1 MLPMSHEV
9 NRDDIARI
17 EERLEELAAAIEY
30 CRKISLTAKIAVTT
44 GAAWLALTVLGLV
57 DFVPSLAVAALAA
70 IIGGVVLL
78 GSNATTWTQTESAMQ
93 ASEALRTDIIERLEL
108 LPVGEATKLLH

>member
-1 MLPMSHEV
+1 MLPTSDEV
-9 NRDDIARI
+9 SRDDIARI
-17 EERLEELAAAIEY
+17 EARVEELAAAIEN
-30 CRKISLTAKIAVTT
+30 CRKISLAAKIAVTA

-78 GSNATTWTQTESAMQ
+78 GSNATTWTQTATDMQ
-93 ASEALRTDIIERLEL
+93 ASEVLRTDMIERLAL
-108 LPVGEATKLLH
+108 RPVDEPRKLLH